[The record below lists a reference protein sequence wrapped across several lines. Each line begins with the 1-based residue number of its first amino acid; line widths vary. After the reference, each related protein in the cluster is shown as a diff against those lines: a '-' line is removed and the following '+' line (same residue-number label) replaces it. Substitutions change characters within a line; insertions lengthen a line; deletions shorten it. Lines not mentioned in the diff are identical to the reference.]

1 MGQEAEHELGGPEAS
16 RDHGRLP
23 GGAGLAEWAGTREGR
38 DLEGRK
44 AQRQNHKSCFRGK
57 SKELNLLLK
66 M

>member
-1 MGQEAEHELGGPEAS
+1 MGQEADCELGDPEAS
-16 RDHGRLP
+16 GDHGRLP
-23 GGAGLAEWAGTREGR
+23 GGAGLAEWAGSREAR
-38 DLEGRK
+38 HLEGRK